1 MTKNNNGFALL
12 IFILFVTIIGV
23 IGLIFVSLLKSNPD
37 AGLPNEKPREFTLES
52 SPIPGDRFKITS
64 TSDSGDSKLTPT
76 PVSGQTLNQKKALKI
91 SSLGSVDLGGEFTA
105 NLISA
110 WELNNYINAEVVL
123 KNGYS
128 SALGVNAK
136 EFTLHAETVVTKPTA
151 SDEAVLNPGETHTL
165 TLTFKAVP
173 NPPYILSYDNPTS
186 HFSSDLG
193 VIYRE

>member
-52 SPIPGDRFKITS
+52 SPIPGDRF
-64 TSDSGDSKLTPT
+64 
-76 PVSGQTLNQKKALKI
+76 KI

-193 VIYRE
+193 VIYR